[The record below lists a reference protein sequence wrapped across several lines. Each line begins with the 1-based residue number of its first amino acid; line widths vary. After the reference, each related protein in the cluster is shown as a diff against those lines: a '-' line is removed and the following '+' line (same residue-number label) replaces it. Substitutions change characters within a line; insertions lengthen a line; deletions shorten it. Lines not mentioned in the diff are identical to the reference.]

1 MHITPIPV
9 LPMVNKKETILF
21 YESRLGFIA
30 QDQGN
35 YLVMKKDA
43 AEIHF
48 FICADKYLCANS
60 RCVIKVSNIQDL
72 YSDLCAVDIIE
83 LEGRLKD
90 QPGGIKRFIITDN
103 NGNTLQF
110 EE

>member
-1 MHITPIPV
+1 MHITTIPV
-9 LPMVNKKETILF
+9 LPMVNKKETIMF

-30 QDQGN
+30 HDRGN
-35 YLVMKKDA
+35 YLLMKKGA

-48 FICADKYLCANS
+48 YLCADKYLCASS

-72 YSDLCAVDIIE
+72 YSDLCAVEIIE
-83 LEGRLKD
+83 FEGRLKD
-90 QPGGIKRFIITDN
+90 QPGGIKQFTITDN